1 MGRFTAKAR
10 LLNRWI
16 DSVVEIWGLKSVLFV
31 ILGAVLLW
39 AFLIIRITYR
49 ENRLA
54 PPEHPESSKR
64 SMISL
69 LHRRSFPTERPK
81 PAVDEKTLSP
91 TESSETPDLL
101 ATGP

>member
-1 MGRFTAKAR
+1 MGRFSAKAR

-16 DSVVEIWGLKSVLFV
+16 DRVVEVWGLKSVLFV
-31 ILGAVLLW
+31 ILSAVLVW
-39 AFLIIRITYR
+39 AFLRITYR
-49 ENRLA
+49 ENRSV
-54 PPEHPESSKR
+54 PPEHPESPRR

-69 LHRRSFPTERPK
+69 LHQRRFSTEIPK

-101 ATGP
+101 VTGA